1 MKRKLFCLL
10 TLLLTVCSGA
20 WAADYVEICSANLSG
35 VTDKNRASGSSDGN
49 KCTIGW
55 SNINKLSDG
64 QSVSGTTY
72 LKISGGYV
80 TLALSSGTF
89 QAGDIITASVSA
101 NSNNKT
107 VGINLH
113 TKEGNGKTTTV
124 TTQGNAYD
132 VTYTLVAADI
142 EEDGSLKIF
151 GPQTNGRYYSFSVK
165 REDISS
171 APTITTDLSSTA
183 NVTVGVPQEFS
194 IVATGASSYQWYL
207 KGEAIDGATSSSYSY
222 TAEAAGNEEIYCNA
236 INAIGTTKSTVCTVT
251 AAMPASAPTITTNLE
266 TAYNVIKSQTL
277 ELSIVATGA
286 SSYQWYLDGEAIG
299 GATTDTYT
307 FTAGSTIGAT
317 NTIYCAATN
326 AAGTTNSTTATIT
339 TTGRSDCELTNI
351 KFSNGAYGAI
361 NNSAYDE
368 NTIAVPYMSGE
379 SAPTVNESSIDISD
393 GATYALDGNTLTVT
407 AEDGTTNKAFTITTV
422 PMTPLEVATDVE
434 TTSFS
439 NVPSWIFNLYGYS
452 WGDKDSDRK
461 GLKFAKAVNEN
472 NNMRIALGNTRQYYF
487 IGAAKKLTLKGS
499 PCATRKVNVY
509 KNGTKVSSNVDNTT
523 IEVDLDEDNP
533 CMVMIESNQTSGDGG
548 FKSYAI
554 LAATQKTITPANAMS
569 TYVTPA
575 ALDFSEVDGLTAY
588 VATGKGTGTVVMS
601 PVTAVPADTPLL
613 LVGTAG
619 TPYSVPVAAEASAPG
634 TNYLKKGP
642 QDFTGTEEDKYI
654 LWTDGKFHLVDEG
667 TLAANK
673 AYLDLAGTGAR
684 ELSIAFE
691 DDGETTAISEV
702 RGLKSE
708 VRGEYFNLNG
718 QRVAQPTKGLY
729 IVNGRKVVIK

>member
-20 WAADYVEICSANLSG
+20 WADAEFVIYAGGSTAPSSSKITDATTGFAYTCANFKGDLIDVSAFTNHGTYTKALRYG
-35 VTDKNRASGSSDGN
+35 G
-49 KCTIGW
+49 
-55 SNINKLSDG
+55 
-64 QSVSGTTY
+64 GTTSSKNHVK
-72 LKISGGYV
+72 LEVPLGY
-80 TLALSSGTF
+80 TATIDLAYSVQTDQSGTF
-89 QAGDIITASVSA
+89 GISTDGTKPDGSNCSKWNAAGTAGTVSTA
-101 NSNNKT
+101 Q
-107 VGINLH
+107 IADL
-113 TKEGNGKTTTV
+113 EGNATYYIGGSGDKCLIVYLKV
-124 TTQGNAYD
+124 TLTEKEL
-132 VTYTLVAADI
+132 T
-142 EEDGSLKIF
+142 
-151 GPQTNGRYYSFSVK
+151 
-165 REDISS
+165 

-207 KGEAIDGATSSSYSY
+207 NGEAIDGATSSSYSY
-222 TAEAAGNEEIYCNA
+222 TAEAAGNAEIYCNA
-236 INAIGTTKSTVCTVT
+236 INAKGTTKSTVCTVT

-266 TAYNVIKSQTL
+266 AAYNVIKSQSL

-286 SSYQWYLDGEAIG
+286 SSYQWYLDGSAIG

-307 FTAGSTIGAT
+307 FTAGSTVGAT

-361 NNSAYDE
+361 NSGTYGA

-379 SAPTVNESSIDISD
+379 SAPTVNESSIVISD

-407 AEDGTTNKAFTITTV
+407 AEDGTTSKAFTITTV
-422 PMTPLEVATDVE
+422 AMTPLEVATDVE

-461 GLKFAKAVNEN
+461 GLKFAKAVNDAT
-472 NNMRIALGNTRQYYF
+472 MRIALGNTRQYYF

-533 CMVMIESNQTSGDGG
+533 CMVMVESNQTSGDGG

-554 LAATQKTITPANAMS
+554 EAATKKTITPANDMS

-601 PVTAVPADTPLL
+601 PVTAVPASTPLL

-642 QDFTGTEEDKYI
+642 ETFTGTEENKYI
-654 LWTDGKFHLVDEG
+654 LWTDGKFHLVAAG

-673 AYLDLAGTGAR
+673 AYLDL
-684 ELSIAFE
+684 
-691 DDGETTAISEV
+691 DG
-702 RGLKSE
+702 
-708 VRGEYFNLNG
+708 
-718 QRVAQPTKGLY
+718 VA
-729 IVNGRKVVIK
+729 